1 LIHFSSFL
9 GQSQGEEYDDGE
21 EEFDD
26 ESSNLVDIKRF
37 NKYEDV
43 NNKPLEYDSH
53 DDGEGILSSNENDL
67 DLKKPKNYENVENR
81 QMDSIDKYLLKN
93 NLNAK
98 SGNKNAYPYNDEFG
112 RKIRQPR
119 TTYEVLLERVGFK
132 KMHMQVDQA
141 NKDFEEKKRALV
153 GKDLTYS
160 ENEWKEI
167 LKKDNRNKL
176 YETSNKRIKESL
188 TKGIPEGQRG
198 KIWCFLCQA
207 NKHKESFN
215 LSKPKLF
222 KFQTFM
228 PN

>member
-1 LIHFSSFL
+1 M
-9 GQSQGEEYDDGE
+9 
-21 EEFDD
+21 
-26 ESSNLVDIKRF
+26 
-37 NKYEDV
+37 NKFGNYEDAQERQ
-43 NNKPLEYDSH
+43 PLEYDSP

-67 DLKKPKNYENVENR
+67 DAKKPRNYVNVGNR
-81 QMDSIDKYLLKN
+81 QMESIDRYLLKN
-93 NLNAK
+93 NLNQKAEK
-98 SGNKNAYPYNDEFG
+98 GEYPYNDDFG

-153 GKDLTYS
+153 GKSLSYS
-160 ENEWKEI
+160 EAEWKEI

-188 TKGIPEGQRG
+188 VKGIPEGQRG

-207 NKHKESFN
+207 YKHRDSFN
-215 LSKPKLF
+215 LSK
-222 KFQTFM
+222 
-228 PN
+228 